1 MVFARAFTTS
11 QSADAHVIL
20 FRRIFSIAEQDT
32 GVPVRF
38 FHIHGTGI
46 ESVIADGHR
55 GQALGIFFLHLV
67 SRSNSLK
74 DWGNF
79 V

>member
-1 MVFARAFTTS
+1 MTS
-11 QSADAHVIL
+11 QSADMHIIL
-20 FRRIFSIAEQDT
+20 FHRIFSIAEQDT
-32 GVPVRF
+32 GIPVRF
-38 FHIHGTGI
+38 FHIHGMRI
-46 ESVIADGHR
+46 KSIIADEHC
-55 GQALGIFFLHLV
+55 GQALGICFLHLV